1 MRIKL
6 LPTSLLMGAALLTLL
21 STAQAQTGSVAVN
34 TDGSTADNS
43 ALLDVKSTT
52 QGILVP
58 RMNAQQRGLI
68 GNPAPGLLVYQ
79 TDGTP
84 GFYFYNGTA
93 WSSLS
98 TPGPT
103 GSQGPAGATGPQG
116 PAGATGSQ
124 GPSGPTGATGPQGS
138 AGQGVPTGGT
148 AGQVLTKVDGTN
160 YNTQWA
166 TPGGGGLAVYDANNV
181 KLGTLIDLPANGG
194 SLNFVTVQ
202 TSTGYVVTI
211 YLTKNNNSDFLLGTQ
226 IYWTAANCTGTPYL
240 NAGNSTTNYRY
251 AKSLVYSYSA
261 SSLYSASNPNSDG
274 TSQTVTMPT
283 IASSESP
290 TTGACTAVTN
300 QPNTLGYALTQV
312 TRATAGLPAT
322 IARPLAI
329 R

>member
-68 GNPAPGLLVYQ
+68 SNPATGLLVYQ
-79 TDGTP
+79 TDGTT

-93 WSSLS
+93 WTSLS
-98 TPGPT
+98 IPGPT
-103 GSQGPAGATGPQG
+103 GP
-116 PAGATGSQ
+116 Q

-138 AGQGVPTGGT
+138 PGQGVPTGGT

-181 KLGTLIDLPANGG
+181 KLGILIDLPAANIA
-194 SLNFVTVQ
+194 SSNYVTLQ
-202 TSTGYVVTI
+202 TSAGYVVTI
-211 YLTKNNNSDFLLGTQ
+211 YLTKSNNSDFLLGTQ
-226 IYWTAANCTGTPYL
+226 IYWTGANCSGTPYL
-240 NAGNSTTNYRY
+240 NAGSSTANYRS
-251 AKSLVYSYSA
+251 AKVLTYSYSA
-261 SSLYSASNPNSDG
+261 GSLYSASNPNSDG
-274 TSQTVTMPT
+274 TSPTVTMPT
-283 IASSESP
+283 IATSESP
-290 TTGACTAVTN
+290 TTGLCSAVTT
-300 QPNTLGYALTQV
+300 QPTTLGYALTPV
-312 TRATAGLPAT
+312 TRATAGLPTT